1 MTPGWKFNGKAS
13 YLSHLSAW
21 VRVVRDALV
30 LRLAR
35 LSSDRNGPKILSQWG
50 PKYKEKKNPNKH
62 LYSAKKIVN
71 TKNRCF

>member
-1 MTPGWKFNGKAS
+1 MTPGKKFNGKAS

-35 LSSDRNGPKILSQWG
+35 LSSDRNGPKILS
-50 PKYKEKKNPNKH
+50 
-62 LYSAKKIVN
+62 
-71 TKNRCF
+71 

>member
-21 VRVVRDALV
+21 VRIVRDALV

-35 LSSDRNGPKILSQWG
+35 LSSDRNGPKILS
-50 PKYKEKKNPNKH
+50 
-62 LYSAKKIVN
+62 
-71 TKNRCF
+71 